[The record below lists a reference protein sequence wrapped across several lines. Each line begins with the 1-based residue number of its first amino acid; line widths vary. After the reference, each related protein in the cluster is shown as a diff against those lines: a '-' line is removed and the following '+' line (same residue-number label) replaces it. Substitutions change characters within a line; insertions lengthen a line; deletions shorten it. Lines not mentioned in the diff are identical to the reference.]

1 MKKHFISLILC
12 IAMLASVIGPVSFM
26 PETVTA
32 KGGNINVIASQD
44 TYVQGS
50 SQASIAKGSQD
61 PNNLNG
67 RDWSDKPGVPGA
79 YMLPYLQF
87 EIPSADEFEN
97 IDDIQSIT
105 LKVFCMSGKND
116 RYVVGLSELES
127 FDESIFTYND
137 ALKGERTANTSKRL
151 NFDQDGLRIEG

>member
-137 ALKGERTANTSKRL
+137 A
-151 NFDQDGLRIEG
+151 